1 MGFGFLREKKKNVAA
16 LVKMSGYRKCWLEE
30 RNREKERH
38 THKDR
43 AGITSTVATKN
54 NIKKGGGI
62 IIINHWPSQP
72 WICSCHDHAPIKKKV
87 IFVYNEPNCKVMSL
101 S

>member
-1 MGFGFLREKKKNVAA
+1 MLTGREKQ
-16 LVKMSGYRKCWLEE
+16 RK
-30 RNREKERH
+30 RERH

-72 WICSCHDHAPIKKKV
+72 
-87 IFVYNEPNCKVMSL
+87 
-101 S
+101 